1 MLTKF
6 WDVIRQGDMQVTDR
20 VDSEAEALDIAA
32 RKANESGDT
41 HLVFKQEFV
50 GYGFP
55 EPQQAG
61 RSEKVNR

>member
-6 WDVIRQGDMQVTDR
+6 WDVIRQGDMQVTTR
-20 VDSEAEALDIAA
+20 VDREGEAMDIAA
-32 RKANESGDT
+32 HKARESGET

-61 RSEKVNR
+61 RSEKVE